1 MENDR
6 NIPLL
11 CDYYEYTMANG
22 YLENGLQ
29 DRVVY
34 FDIFFRTVPDKGGVC
49 IFAGLE
55 QLVDYILNLRF
66 SDSDVEFLRSKNTF
80 SEEFLEYLRNFRFTG
95 DVWAVPEGTP
105 VFPGEPLVTIR
116 APIIQAQ
123 ILETFALL
131 TINHQTLIATKANRI
146 VRAAKGRTVLEFG
159 SRRAQGTD
167 AAVLGAR
174 AAYIAGCGGTA
185 CTVSDKWY
193 GIPASGTMGHSWV
206 MMFDSEY
213 EAFKS
218 FCELYPDNAT
228 LLVDT
233 YDTLGSGIPN
243 AIKAF
248 KDVLIPR
255 GITKCA
261 IRLDSGDFAFLT
273 KKARKMLDD
282 AGLTECKI
290 VVSNALDENL
300 IKDLLAQGAVID
312 AFGVGDNLITSHS
325 DPVLNG
331 VFKLVA
337 IEDQGKI
344 VPKIKISDNT
354 EKITTPHFKKVYRVF
369 DHLGMAVADL
379 VCVHDETID
388 ESKPLELFDPA
399 ATWKRKTLT
408 DYTVKELRVKVIE
421 NGELVYELPTLDQIR
436 KTCEDG
442 MNVMWEEV
450 KRFSNPHNYYV
461 DLSQVL
467 WDVRNALLNEARR
480 LRIAWR
486 LFEIRD

>member
-11 CDYYEYTMANG
+11 CDYYEYTMSNG
-22 YLENGLQ
+22 YVKNGLQ

-34 FDIFFRTVPDKGGVC
+34 FDIYFRNVPDKGGLC

-66 SDSDVEFLRSKNTF
+66 TESDIEFLRSKNTF
-80 SEEFLEYLRNFRFTG
+80 SEDFLQYLKDFRFTG
-95 DVWAVPEGTP
+95 DVWAIPEGTP

-116 APIIQAQ
+116 APIAQAQ

-131 TINHQTLIATKANRI
+131 TINHQTLIATKASRI
-146 VRAAKGRTVLEFG
+146 VRAANGRVVLEFG

-167 AAVLGAR
+167 AAILGAR

-193 GIPASGTMGHSWV
+193 GIPASGTMAHSWV

-213 EAFKS
+213 EAFVK

-233 YDTLGSGIPN
+233 YDTINSGIPN

-248 KDVLIPR
+248 KAT

-261 IRLDSGDFAFLT
+261 IRLDSGDFSFLT

-282 AGLTECKI
+282 AGFPQCKI
-290 VVSNALDENL
+290 IVSNALDENL
-300 IKDLLAQGAVID
+300 IKDLLDQGAVID
-312 AFGVGDNLITSHS
+312 GFGVGDNLITSHS

-337 IEDQGKI
+337 MEENGEII
-344 VPKIKISDNT
+344 PRIKISENV
-354 EKITTPHFKKVYRVF
+354 EKITTPHFKKIYRIY
-369 DHLGMAVADL
+369 DSEGMAVADL
-379 VCVHDETID
+379 ICGHDETVD
-388 ESKPLELFDPA
+388 QSKPLELFDPS
-399 ATWKRKTLT
+399 ATWKRKTMT
-408 DYTVKELRVKVIE
+408 DYTAKELMVKVIE
-421 NGELVYELPTLDQIR
+421 NGELVYDLPSIDEIREHCSKELDTL
-436 KTCEDG
+436 
-442 MNVMWEEV
+442 WEEV
-450 KRFSNPHNYYV
+450 KRFANPHQYYV
-461 DLSQVL
+461 DLSQKL
-467 WDVRNALLNEARR
+467 WDIKNDLINGSR
-480 LRIAWR
+480 
-486 LFEIRD
+486 

>member
-22 YLENGLQ
+22 YIKNGLH
-29 DRVVY
+29 DRIVY
-34 FDIFFRTVPDKGGVC
+34 FDIFFRTVPDKGGFC

-55 QLVDYILNLRF
+55 QLVDYIINLRF
-66 SDSDVEFLRSKNTF
+66 TDSDVEFLRSKNTF
-80 SEEFLEYLRNFRFTG
+80 SEEFLQYLKDFRFTG
-95 DVWAVPEGTP
+95 DVWAIPEGTP

-116 APIIQAQ
+116 APIAQAQ

-131 TINHQTLIATKANRI
+131 TINHQTLIATKASRI
-146 VRAAKGRTVLEFG
+146 VRAAAGRTVLEFG

-193 GIPASGTMGHSWV
+193 GIPASGTMAHSWV

-213 EAFKS
+213 EAFVK

-233 YDTLGSGIPN
+233 YDTVNSGIPN

-248 KDVLIPR
+248 KAT
-255 GITKCA
+255 GINKCA
-261 IRLDSGDFAFLT
+261 IRLDSGDFSFLT

-282 AGLTECKI
+282 AGLPNCKI
-290 VVSNALDENL
+290 IVSNALDENL
-300 IKDLLAQGAVID
+300 IKDLLDQGAIID
-312 AFGVGDNLITSHS
+312 GFGVGDNLITSHS

-331 VFKLVA
+331 VYKLVA
-337 IEDQGKI
+337 SEEDGEI
-344 VPKIKISDNT
+344 VPRIKISENV
-354 EKITTPHFKKVYRVF
+354 EKITTPHFKKIYRIYGK
-369 DHLGMAVADL
+369 DGMAVADL
-379 VCVHDETID
+379 ICVHDETID
-388 ESKPLELFDPA
+388 TTKPLELFDPA
-399 ATWKRKTLT
+399 ATWKRKTMKE
-408 DYTVKELRVKVIE
+408 YTAKELMVKVIE
-421 NGELVYELPTLDQIR
+421 DGKLVYDLPSLQEIR
-436 KTCEDG
+436 KHCSDELDTL
-442 MNVMWEEV
+442 WEEV
-450 KRFSNPHNYYV
+450 KRFANPHQYYV
-461 DLSQVL
+461 DLSQKL
-467 WDVRNALLNEARR
+467 WDIKNDLINESR
-480 LRIAWR
+480 
-486 LFEIRD
+486 

>member
-11 CDYYEYTMANG
+11 CDYYEYTMSNG
-22 YLENGLQ
+22 YVKNGLQ

-34 FDIFFRTVPDKGGVC
+34 FDIYFRNVPDKGGLC

-66 SDSDVEFLRSKNTF
+66 TESDIEFLRSKNTF
-80 SEEFLEYLRNFRFTG
+80 SEDFLQYLKDFRFTG
-95 DVWAVPEGTP
+95 DVWAIPEGTP

-116 APIIQAQ
+116 APIAQAQ

-131 TINHQTLIATKANRI
+131 TINHQTLIATKASRI
-146 VRAAKGRTVLEFG
+146 VRAANGRVVLEFG

-167 AAVLGAR
+167 AAILGAR

-193 GIPASGTMGHSWV
+193 GIPASGTMAHSWV

-213 EAFKS
+213 EAFVK

-233 YDTLGSGIPN
+233 YDTINSGIPH

-248 KDVLIPR
+248 KAT

-261 IRLDSGDFAFLT
+261 IRLDSGDFSFLT

-282 AGLTECKI
+282 AGFPQCKI
-290 VVSNALDENL
+290 IVSNALDENL
-300 IKDLLAQGAVID
+300 IKDLLDQGAVID
-312 AFGVGDNLITSHS
+312 GFGVGDNLITSHS

-337 IEDQGKI
+337 MEENGEII
-344 VPKIKISDNT
+344 PRIKISENV
-354 EKITTPHFKKVYRVF
+354 EKITTPHFKKIYRIY
-369 DHLGMAVADL
+369 DSEGMAVADL
-379 VCVHDETID
+379 ICGHDETVD
-388 ESKPLELFDPA
+388 QSKPLELFDPS
-399 ATWKRKTLT
+399 ATWKRKTMT
-408 DYTVKELRVKVIE
+408 DYTAKELMVKVIE
-421 NGELVYELPTLDQIR
+421 NGELVYDLPSIDEIREHCSKELDTL
-436 KTCEDG
+436 
-442 MNVMWEEV
+442 WEEV
-450 KRFSNPHNYYV
+450 KRFANPHQYYV
-461 DLSQVL
+461 DLSQKL
-467 WDVRNALLNEARR
+467 WDIKNDLINGSR
-480 LRIAWR
+480 
-486 LFEIRD
+486 